1 MKPVKI
7 AMMGMT
13 HGHTRKYYQTLIENK
28 KLDWVA
34 SCAQDEEAKRVYE
47 LYETGVPCYLDPDE
61 MYRKHPE
68 PFSATPVSTKQS
80 WIPSASMT
88 AWNVPTADGS

>member
-13 HGHTRKYYQTLIENK
+13 HGHTRKYYQTLLDNQ

-34 SCAQDEEAKRVYE
+34 SCAQDAA
-47 LYETGVPCYLDPDE
+47 
-61 MYRKHPE
+61 
-68 PFSATPVSTKQS
+68 ATRWS
-80 WIPSASMT
+80 PSGDAAAT
-88 AWNVPTADGS
+88 AERMCH

>member
-13 HGHTRKYYQTLIENK
+13 HGHTRKYYQTLIDNQ

-34 SCAQDEEAKRVYE
+34 SCAQEATQSSFLFSIRV
-47 LYETGVPCYLDPDE
+47 
-61 MYRKHPE
+61 
-68 PFSATPVSTKQS
+68 
-80 WIPSASMT
+80 W
-88 AWNVPTADGS
+88 

>member
-34 SCAQDEEAKRVYE
+34 SCAQDEEAKKVYE
-47 LYETGVPCYLDPDE
+47 LYETGVPHLSETRFLKRENGDNDSYLKEDWED
-61 MYRKHPE
+61 
-68 PFSATPVSTKQS
+68 
-80 WIPSASMT
+80 
-88 AWNVPTADGS
+88 